1 MGKGGKPK
9 KKDKELIVEFSLT
22 ECGNQE
28 REEEEGEG
36 AHLCTFLFFL
46 DKCFY
51 LNLDHWLLLSAWLE
65 SKILDLFWFMV
76 ELGFT

>member
-1 MGKGGKPK
+1 VGKGCKPK

-22 ECGNQE
+22 ECGDQE
-28 REEEEGEG
+28 REEEGEG

-51 LNLDHWLLLSAWLE
+51 LNLDH
-65 SKILDLFWFMV
+65 
-76 ELGFT
+76 